1 MTSPSL
7 ELQGLLVQTLKAD
20 AAVNA
25 LVSGAVYDRIPK
37 DAPMPYIQ
45 IGATDETPLDA
56 SCFVYSEHTVQ
67 LDVFSREFG
76 QVECKRIT
84 DAIKRAL
91 HYADLSLNDNSIGDV
106 RVDSIRYL
114 TDPDGVTTHGIVN
127 IKTIVEER

>member
-7 ELQGLLVQTLKAD
+7 ELQGLLVQTLKSD
-20 AAVNA
+20 AAVNT
-25 LVSGAVYDRIPK
+25 LVTGGVYDRIPK
-37 DAPMPYIQ
+37 GAPFPYIQ
-45 IGATDETPLDA
+45 IGAADETSRDA

-67 LDVFSREFG
+67 LDVFSQEVG

-91 HYADLSLNDNSIGDV
+91 HYAELSLTDNAIGDV
-106 RVDSIRYL
+106 RVDSIRHL
-114 TDPDGVTTHGIVN
+114 TDPDGVTAHGIVN